1 MGLKLNLS
9 WFDKSTEVCIGEEY
23 STDLGEDGAV
33 IELLGLPIKG
43 TVNNG
48 EFRIKPEWV
57 DILQPYFKHK
67 IKYDYYDYFVSFD
80 YADDWPD
87 NNKQT

>member
-1 MGLKLNLS
+1 MGLKLQLS

-23 STDLGEDGAV
+23 SIDLGENGTV

-43 TVNNG
+43 TINNG
-48 EFRIKPEWV
+48 AFDIAMNWIK
-57 DILQPYFKHK
+57 ILQPYFNHK
-67 IKYDYYDYFVSFD
+67 IKYDYYDYFVSFV
-80 YADDWPD
+80 YREDWPD

>member
-9 WFDKSTEVCIGEEY
+9 WFDKSTEVCVCEVY
-23 STDLGEDGAV
+23 SVDLGNDCSV
-33 IELLGLPIKG
+33 IEHLGLPIE
-43 TVNNG
+43 VNNG

-87 NNKQT
+87 NN